1 MVSFLAE
8 VKILTFWQKT
18 MDYVYIYLYA
28 VRLVQLC
35 FMFFMCSL
43 TQSPHNII
51 IAKIIIK
58 STFTM

>member
-8 VKILTFWQKT
+8 VKILTST
-18 MDYVYIYLYA
+18 YLYA
-28 VRLVQLC
+28 VCLVQLC
-35 FMFFMCSL
+35 FMLFMCSL